1 MTDRQ
6 PTSPLL
12 HSAQWCDSRRTGD
25 EWQTD
30 VTESLFRREALEA
43 KRRGWLGSIS
53 LAQPLR
59 LWVLTLGAAL
69 AAIAVALFLTL
80 GTYTRRSTVT
90 GQLVPSMG
98 LSTVLAPATGV
109 LSRLEATEGARVSE
123 GQTLAVVTVPRA
135 TVAEGDTVAALE
147 RRLERRRDGL
157 IEGQAA
163 QQQLLAAEDAGLR
176 AQISAA
182 QRELT
187 QIGAEIATRREQ
199 IRIAN
204 ETLQRLRQLEDE
216 RYVSVLQ
223 IKQQESN
230 TLSWQGE
237 MQGLQRQ
244 AIATRRSIAQLQ
256 QALHELTGRAN
267 AANASLE
274 RDLALLEQEQV
285 ETRARGALTIN
296 APVTG
301 TISAQLVKPGQ
312 AVQAGQALLSL
323 LPGDA
328 GLEAEL
334 LVPSRAIG
342 FIKPGDNVQLRYQ
355 AYPYQKFGHQLGKVA
370 QISRSAL
377 SSGELGA
384 LIGDAQ
390 QGEPYYRVT
399 VALAQQ
405 TVTAY
410 GKPEVLKPGML
421 LDADIMGEQRS
432 LIEWVFEPLYSLNGK
447 VGTG

>member
-1 MTDRQ
+1 M
-6 PTSPLL
+6 
-12 HSAQWCDSRRTGD
+12 
-25 EWQTD
+25 
-30 VTESLFRREALEA
+30 TESLFRREALEA

-59 LWVLTLGAAL
+59 LWMLTLGAAL

-109 LSRLEATEGARVSE
+109 VSRLEATEGARVSE
-123 GQTLAVVTVPRA
+123 GETLAVVTVPRA
-135 TVAEGDTVAALE
+135 TVAEGDTVVALE
-147 RRLERRRDGL
+147 QRLERRRDSL

-163 QQQLLAAEDAGLR
+163 QQQLLAAQDAGLH

-182 QRELT
+182 KRELA
-187 QIGAEIATRREQ
+187 QIETEIATRREQ

-216 RYVSVLQ
+216 RYVSVLK

-230 TLSWQGE
+230 SLSWQGE

-256 QALHELTGRAN
+256 QALHELAGQGKASD
-267 AANASLE
+267 ASLE
-274 RDLALLEQEQV
+274 RDLALLEQELV
-285 ETRARGALTIN
+285 ETRARGALTVN

-301 TISAQLVKPGQ
+301 SISAQLVKPGQ

-323 LPGDA
+323 LPGDT

-342 FIKPGDNVQLRYQ
+342 FIEPGDRVLLRYQ
-355 AYPYQKFGHQLGKVA
+355 AYPYQKFGHHEGEVA
-370 QISRSAL
+370 GISRSAFNP
-377 SSGELGA
+377 SDLGVLVGNIQA
-384 LIGDAQ
+384 D
-390 QGEPYYRVT
+390 EPMYRVT
-399 VALAQQ
+399 VALAKQA
-405 TVTAY
+405 VTAY
-410 GKPEVLKPGML
+410 GNEEPLKPGML
-421 LDADIMGEQRS
+421 VDADILGERRR
-432 LIEWVFEPLYSLNGK
+432 LIEWIFEPLYSIKGK
-447 VGTG
+447 VADI